1 MKPITNEDLQ
11 AARLEVERTREPH
24 DEALKARQALVKRAL
39 EQGMRPAHVARHV
52 GLSPQR
58 VDTLAKSGFPGLRR
72 S

>member
-1 MKPITNEDLQ
+1 MQAVTNEDLQ
-11 AARLEVERTREPH
+11 AVKLEVERTLKPH

-39 EQGMRPAHVARHV
+39 KQGMRPAHVARHA

-58 VDTLAKSGFPGLRR
+58 VDALAKSGFPGLRR